1 MKIRTTERKHNFTK
15 ELFDDLNI
23 FSLESLTMNEK
34 DEFTSCIEGIDFE
47 NEKINL
53 NKIFTHNQIHS
64 KLFLSKLLNIP
75 FYLMIHSMGVFLI
88 YEVVKINEEINFQKK
103 YELNEEGF
111 VDWWRRLKGQKQN
124 KPFYEP
130 NRINNSIFDIVIE
143 KRGFSWGGNI
153 DGFMFK
159 SKKIVC
165 IIENIYTQKN
175 PIDSEKGDPR
185 TYFKSKGPNFNSWKP
200 LVILSIKLNVPLF
213 LFTWDG
219 KSEDE
224 KIGFSV
230 IDKLTYEDITYRY
243 NIPPYK
249 QIIKGKINIKNMIIS
264 NLNQS
269 PPIYLKDTIV

>member
-15 ELFDDLNI
+15 ELFDELNI
-23 FSLESLTMNEK
+23 FSLESLTMNEN

-47 NEKINL
+47 NENINL
-53 NKIFTHNQIHS
+53 NIIFTHNQIQS
-64 KLFLSKLLNIP
+64 KLFLSNLLDIP
-75 FYLMIHSMGVFLI
+75 FYLMVHSMGVFFI
-88 YEVVKINEEINFQKK
+88 YEVIKNNGESVFQKRF
-103 YELNEEGF
+103 EFNEDDF
-111 VDWWRRLKGQKQN
+111 VGWWRNLKGHKQN
-124 KPFYEP
+124 KPYYEP

-143 KRGFSWGGNI
+143 KRGFSWGGNV

-175 PIDSEKGDPR
+175 PINSEKGDPR

-200 LVILSIKLNVPLF
+200 IVILSIKLNIPLF

-224 KIGFSV
+224 KIGFSI
-230 IDKLTYEDITYRY
+230 IDKLTYEDIFYRY

-249 QIIKGKINIKNMIIS
+249 QIIEGKTHIKNFILN
-264 NLNQS
+264 NLNES
-269 PPIYLKDTIV
+269 PPVFHK

>member
-15 ELFDDLNI
+15 ELFDELNI
-23 FSLESLTMNEK
+23 FSLESLTMNETN
-34 DEFTSCIEGIDFE
+34 EFTSCIEGIDFE

-64 KLFLSKLLNIP
+64 KLFLSNLLNIP
-75 FYLMIHSMGVFLI
+75 FYLMIHSMGVFFI
-88 YEVVKINEEINFQKK
+88 FEVIKNNENIIFQKRFEFNEED
-103 YELNEEGF
+103 F
-111 VDWWRRLKGQKQN
+111 VNWWKILKGHKQN
-124 KPFYEP
+124 KPYFEP

-143 KRGFSWGGNI
+143 KRGLSWGGNV

-165 IIENIYTQKN
+165 VIENIYTQKN
-175 PIDSEKGDPR
+175 PLNSEKGDPR

-224 KIGFSV
+224 KIGFSI
-230 IDKLTYEDITYRY
+230 IDKLTYDDIFYRN

-249 QIIKGKINIKNMIIS
+249 QIIEGKTNIKNFILN

-269 PPIYLKDTIV
+269 PPIFLK